1 MKKIFLSALLLP
13 FSLNALDVP
22 QTSRDDR
29 RITFAKYNAND
40 VVRIN
45 ANTGYVSVIEF
56 AKEERVLNMATGFSE
71 GWDLVEKGNLLFI
84 TPKAVITKYSHT
96 TDEGGEEQ
104 TIKTEEMI
112 INPNQNEWRTNL
124 IVTTNLSMY
133 VFELNLNEK
142 SNIFKLSFV
151 YPQKE
156 LDKLEK
162 ISKALEEK
170 ANEEQ
175 IQVALNRT
183 STPRNWDFYQKVM
196 PGSESI
202 KPNYAYDD
210 GVFTYL
216 GFDNTKTFPSVFGL
230 ENGKEEILNIHV
242 KKDGDYDVVVIQKI
256 LPQIVLRS
264 GDKVI
269 GIINRGYA
277 KNPLSKTRQTSNDE
291 QVERVLKDAK

>member
-1 MKKIFLSALLLP
+1 MKKIFLSAVIFA
-13 FSLNALDVP
+13 FSLNALDIP
-22 QTSRDDR
+22 QSSRDDR
-29 RITFAKYNAND
+29 RITFAKYNANN

-56 AKEERVLNMATGFSE
+56 AKEERVVNMATGFSE

-84 TPKAVITKYSHT
+84 TPKAVVTKYSRT
-96 TDEGGEEQ
+96 SENENGEQ
-104 TIKTEEMI
+104 IANTEEVI
-112 INPNQNEWRTNL
+112 VTPNQNEWKTNL
-124 IVTTNLSMY
+124 IVSTNLSMY
-133 VFELNLNEK
+133 VFELNLDEK
-142 SNIFKLSFV
+142 SNVFKLSFV

-156 LDKLEK
+156 LDKLEAM
-162 ISKALEEK
+162 SKVLQKRAD
-170 ANEEQ
+170 EEQ
-175 IQVALNRT
+175 IQTALNRT
-183 STPRNWDFYQKVM
+183 IVPRNWDFYQKVT

-277 KNPLSKTRQTSNDE
+277 KNPLERTRQTSNDE
-291 QVERVLKDAK
+291 QVERALKNAK

>member
-1 MKKIFLSALLLP
+1 MKKIFLCTFLLP
-13 FSLNALDVP
+13 FCLNALDIP
-22 QTSRDDR
+22 QSSRDDR

-156 LDKLEK
+156 LDRLQK

-269 GIINRGYA
+269 GIINKGYA
-277 KNPLSKTRQTSNDE
+277 KNPLPKTRQTSNDE